1 MKAKGS
7 KMSDFSGKKIL
18 VVGGAGFV
26 GSNLTNKLLESDA
39 RKVIVVDNLLSAD
52 ISRVATHHNIEFIH
66 GSITEDNI
74 LYNLP
79 EDLDYVFHL
88 ATYHGNQSS
97 IEDPLKDHEN
107 NTLTSLKL
115 FDRISKFKQLQ
126 KVVYSSAGCTVA
138 KKTFDHAE
146 ATVEQEDV
154 SLYLDSPY
162 QMSKIFG
169 EFYGNY
175 YFMRYNM
182 PFVKARFQNVY
193 GPGEILGAGS
203 WRGNANTV
211 WRNVTPTFIFKALNQ
226 EGLPLENNGI
236 ATRDFIYVDDIVAG
250 LIACAL
256 RGKAGGVYNI
266 ASGVET
272 SIRDLATM
280 INEISG
286 NKADIDCK
294 PARAWDR
301 SGKRHGDTAKS
312 ENEIGFKAHVSL
324 PEGLEKTI
332 AWTKENMAT
341 IKRCMLTHARYLPEL
356 QHYFN
361 DDASLK

>member
-1 MKAKGS
+1 MT
-7 KMSDFSGKKIL
+7 DFSGKKML

-26 GSNLTNKLLESDA
+26 GSNLCNKLLEHDI
-39 RKVIVVDNLLSAD
+39 KQLIVVDNLLSAD
-52 ISRVATHHNIEFIH
+52 ISSVSDDKRLHFIH
-66 GSITEDNI
+66 GSITEDSI
-74 LYNLP
+74 LYGLP

-97 IEDPLKDHEN
+97 IEDPLKDHDN

-115 FDRISKFKQLQ
+115 FDRISRFKSLK

-138 KKTFDHAE
+138 KKTFDDAD

-193 GPGEILGAGS
+193 GPGEILGAGQ
-203 WRGNANTV
+203 WRGNANTI
-211 WRNVTPTFIFKALNQ
+211 WRNVTPTFIFKALHG
-226 EGLPLENNGI
+226 EALPLENNGI
-236 ATRDFIYVDDIVAG
+236 ATRDFIYVDDIAAG

-256 RGKAGGVYNI
+256 RGEAGGVYNL

-272 SIRDLATM
+272 SIRDLAVM
-280 INEISG
+280 INELTH
-286 NKADIDCK
+286 NQTPIDAK
-294 PARAWDR
+294 PARMWDR
-301 SGKRHGDTAKS
+301 SGKRHGDTQKAES
-312 ENEIGFKAHVSL
+312 EIGFKANVTL
-324 PEGLEKTI
+324 PEGLNTTVE
-332 AWTKENMAT
+332 WTKDNMQT
-341 IKRCMLTHARYLPEL
+341 IQRCMQAHQRYVPDIKK
-356 QHYFN
+356 YF
-361 DDASLK
+361 

>member
-1 MKAKGS
+1 MFS
-7 KMSDFSGKKIL
+7 FSGSRIL

-26 GSNLTNKLLESDA
+26 GSNLTNKLLAEDA
-39 RKVIVVDNLLSAD
+39 KQVIVVDNLLSAD
-52 ISRVATHHNIEFIH
+52 ISRVARHERLEFINE
-66 GSITEDNI
+66 SITSDAV
-74 LYNLP
+74 LYELP
-79 EDLDYVFHL
+79 DDLDYVFHL
-88 ATYHGNQSS
+88 STYHGNQSS
-97 IEDPLKDHEN
+97 IENPLKDHEN

-115 FDRISKFKQLQ
+115 FDRISRFKNLK

-175 YFMRYNM
+175 YFMRYGM

-193 GPGEILGAGS
+193 GPGEILGAGQ

-211 WRNVTPTFIFKALNQ
+211 WRNVTPTFIFKALHQ
-226 EGLPLENNGI
+226 QMLPLENKGI
-236 ATRDFIYVDDIVAG
+236 ATRDFIYVDDIVDG

-256 RGKAGGVYNI
+256 RGDAGGVYNI

-272 SIRDLATM
+272 SIYDLAVM
-280 INEISG
+280 INELTGNRTAIS
-286 NKADIDCK
+286 NQ

-301 SGKRHGDTAKS
+301 SGKRHGNTGKS
-312 ENEIGFKAHVSL
+312 EQELGFSAQTSL
-324 PEGLEKTI
+324 PDGLKKTI
-332 AWTKENMAT
+332 DWTRVNMSLIKQCMNAHTRYVPEIKE
-341 IKRCMLTHARYLPEL
+341 YLE
-356 QHYFN
+356 
-361 DDASLK
+361 S

>member
-1 MKAKGS
+1 
-7 KMSDFSGKKIL
+7 MSRFSGKKIL

-26 GSNLTNKLLESDA
+26 GSNLTKTLLADDA
-39 RKVIVVDNLLSAD
+39 EKVIVVDNLLSAD
-52 ISRVATHHNIEFIH
+52 ISQVPEHKHLQFLYA
-66 GSITEDNI
+66 SITDDKI
-74 LYNLP
+74 LNALP

-88 ATYHGNQSS
+88 STYHGNQSS

-115 FDRISKFKQLQ
+115 FERISQMTSLK

-138 KKTFDHAE
+138 KKTFDDAE
-146 ATVEQEDV
+146 ATVEQEEV

-175 YFMRYNM
+175 YYMRYNM

-193 GPGEILGAGS
+193 GPGEVLGAGQ

-211 WRNVTPTFIFKALNQ
+211 WRNVMPTFIFKALHGQ
-226 EGLPLENNGI
+226 SLPLENNGI
-236 ATRDFIYVDDIVAG
+236 ATRDFIYVDDVVEG

-256 RGKAGGVYNI
+256 KGTTGGVYNI

-272 SIRDLATM
+272 SIKDLALL
-280 INEISG
+280 INEVSG
-286 NKADIDCK
+286 NQAEIDYK
-294 PARAWDR
+294 PARNWDR
-301 SGKRHGDTAKS
+301 SGKRHGDITKAEK
-312 ENEIGFKAHVSL
+312 ELGFKARISL
-324 PEGLEKTI
+324 PEGIEKTVQ
-332 AWTKENMAT
+332 WTKDNMRT
-341 IKRCMLTHARYLPEL
+341 IKRCMENHSRYIPEVKQFL
-356 QHYFN
+356 E
-361 DDASLK
+361 

>member
-1 MKAKGS
+1 MA
-7 KMSDFSGKKIL
+7 DFAGKKIL

-26 GSNLTNKLLESDA
+26 GSNLTQALLEKDA
-39 RKVIVVDNLLSAD
+39 EKVIVVDNLLSAD
-52 ISRVATHHNIEFIH
+52 ITRVPMHKNIEFIH
-66 GSITEDNI
+66 GSITEDKI
-74 LYNLP
+74 LYHLP

-115 FDRISKFKQLQ
+115 FDRISKFKHLK

-193 GPGEILGAGS
+193 GPGEILGAGA

-211 WRNVTPTFIFKALNQ
+211 WRNVTPTFIFKALHQ

-256 RGKAGGVYNI
+256 QGKAGGVYNI

-272 SIRDLATM
+272 SIRELADI
-280 INEISG
+280 INELSG
-286 NKADIDCK
+286 NQAPIDDK
-294 PARAWDR
+294 PARSWDR
-301 SGKRHGDTAKS
+301 SGKRHGDTSKS
-312 ENEIGFKAHVSL
+312 EKELGFKATISL
-324 PEGLEKTI
+324 PEGLQKTI
-332 AWTKENMAT
+332 AWTKDNMAT
-341 IKRCMLTHARYLPEL
+341 IKRCMQAHVRYVPDLTRY
-356 QHYFN
+356 FDGN
-361 DDASLK
+361 

>member
-1 MKAKGS
+1 MNN
-7 KMSDFSGKKIL
+7 FSGKKIL

-26 GSNLTNKLLESDA
+26 GSTLTNKLLASDA
-39 RKVIVVDNLLSAD
+39 AQVIVVDNLLSAD
-52 ISRVATHHNIEFIH
+52 ISRVPNDNSNFRFICA
-66 GSITEDNI
+66 SINEDDVLN
-74 LYNLP
+74 NLP
-79 EDLDYVFHL
+79 QDLDYVFHL

-115 FDRISKFKQLQ
+115 FNHISKFKSLQ
-126 KVVYSSAGCTVA
+126 KVVYSSAGCVVA

-193 GPGEILGAGS
+193 GPGEILGAGQ

-211 WRNVTPTFIFKALNQ
+211 WRNVTPTFIFKALHDQ
-226 EGLPLENNGI
+226 ALPLDNNGI
-236 ATRDFIYVDDIVAG
+236 ATRDFIYVDDIADG
-250 LIACAL
+250 LTACAL
-256 RGKAGGVYNI
+256 KGKAGGVYNL

-272 SIRDLATM
+272 SIRDLAEM
-280 INEISG
+280 INEITG
-286 NKADIDCK
+286 NKTPLANL
-294 PARAWDR
+294 PPRTWDR
-301 SGKRHGDTAKS
+301 SGKRHGDPAKS
-312 ENEIGFKAHVSL
+312 HHELGFKAQVSL
-324 PEGLEKTI
+324 PEGLARTV
-332 AWTKENMAT
+332 AWTKENLAT
-341 IKRCMLTHARYLPEL
+341 IKQCMAKHQRYLPEIKE
-356 QHYFN
+356 Y
-361 DDASLK
+361 

>member
-1 MKAKGS
+1 MITFAE
-7 KMSDFSGKKIL
+7 KKIL

-26 GSNLTNKLLESDA
+26 GSQLTKKLLESDVA
-39 RKVIVVDNLLSAD
+39 HVMVVDNLLSAD
-52 ISRVATHHNIEFIH
+52 ISNVPEDSRIQFIH
-66 GSITEDNI
+66 ASITEDSVLNQ
-74 LYNLP
+74 LP
-79 EDLDYVFHL
+79 DDLDYVFHL

-97 IEDPLKDHEN
+97 IEDPLKDHDN

-115 FDRISKFKQLQ
+115 FDKLSRLKSIQ

-138 KKTFDHAE
+138 KKTFESAE

-162 QMSKIFG
+162 QLSKIFG

-193 GPGEILGAGS
+193 GPGEILGAGQ

-211 WRNVTPTFIFKALNQ
+211 WRNVTPTFIFKALHNIP
-226 EGLPLENNGI
+226 LPLENNGI
-236 ATRDFIYVDDIVAG
+236 ATRDFIYVDDIVDG
-250 LIACAL
+250 LMACAL

-266 ASGVET
+266 ASGAET
-272 SIRDLATM
+272 SIAELAAM
-280 INEISG
+280 INEITG
-286 NKADIDCK
+286 NMAVSMMT

-301 SGKRHGDTAKS
+301 SGKRHGDPHKS
-312 ENEIGFKAHVSL
+312 EHELGFKAQVSL
-324 PEGLEKTI
+324 PEGLLKTVN
-332 AWTKENMAT
+332 WTKANMST
-341 IKRCMLTHARYLPEL
+341 LKRCMRTHVRYLPEIREFL
-356 QHYFN
+356 
-361 DDASLK
+361 

>member
-1 MKAKGS
+1 MEN
-7 KMSDFSGKKIL
+7 FSGCKIL
-18 VVGGAGFV
+18 IVGGAGFV
-26 GSNLTNKLLESDA
+26 GSNLTNKLLTED
-39 RKVIVVDNLLSAD
+39 VEQLIVVDNLLSAD
-52 ISRVATHHNIEFIH
+52 ISSVAQHEKLKFIH
-66 GSITEDNI
+66 GSITEDKI
-74 LYNLP
+74 LNDLP

-115 FDRISKFKQLQ
+115 FDRISKFKNLK

-211 WRNVTPTFIFKALNQ
+211 WRNVTPTFVFKALHNQ
-226 EGLPLENNGI
+226 GLPLENNGI
-236 ATRDFIYVDDIVAG
+236 ATRDFIYVDDIVDG

-256 RGKAGGVYNI
+256 KGKAGGVYNI

-272 SIRDLATM
+272 TIRDLAVM
-280 INEISG
+280 INEMSG
-286 NKADIDCK
+286 NTAKIEDT
-294 PARAWDR
+294 PARSWDR
-301 SGKRHGDTAKS
+301 SGKRHGDTSKS
-312 ENEIGFKAHVSL
+312 ENELNFKAKVKL
-324 PEGLEKTI
+324 YEGIEKTVV
-332 AWTKENMAT
+332 WTKENMAT
-341 IKRCMLTHARYLPEL
+341 IKKCMQAHERYLPEL
-356 QHYFN
+356 KSYI
-361 DDASLK
+361 D

>member
-1 MKAKGS
+1 MA
-7 KMSDFSGKKIL
+7 DFSGKKIL

-26 GSNLTNKLLESDA
+26 GSNLTQKLLACNAQEI
-39 RKVIVVDNLLSAD
+39 IVVDNLLSAD
-52 ISRVATHHNIEFIH
+52 ITRVPEHPHVQFIH
-66 GSITEDNI
+66 ASITKDNV
-74 LYNLP
+74 LYHLP

-115 FDRISKFKQLQ
+115 FERISKFKSLK

-138 KKTFDHAE
+138 KKTFEHAE

-175 YFMRYNM
+175 YFMRYGM

-193 GPGEILGAGS
+193 GPGEILGAGL
-203 WRGNANTV
+203 WRGNANTI
-211 WRNVTPTFIFKALNQ
+211 WRNVTPTFIFKALHQ
-226 EGLPLENNGI
+226 EALPLENNGI

-256 RGKAGGVYNI
+256 KGEAGGVYNI

-272 SIRDLATM
+272 SIRDLAVM
-280 INEISG
+280 INEITG
-286 NKADIDCK
+286 NQAQIDNL
-294 PARAWDR
+294 PARNWDR
-301 SGKRHGDTAKS
+301 SGKRHGNTEKS
-312 ENEIGFKAHVSL
+312 QQQLGFKAEVSL
-324 PEGLEKTI
+324 PEGLKRTI
-332 AWTKENMAT
+332 EWTQQNMET
-341 IKRCMLTHARYLPEL
+341 IKRCMQTHQRYAPEIKKYL
-356 QHYFN
+356 
-361 DDASLK
+361 

>member
-1 MKAKGS
+1 MNA
-7 KMSDFSGKKIL
+7 FTGKKIL

-26 GSNLTNKLLESDA
+26 GSALTNKLLTQDA
-39 RKVIVVDNLLSAD
+39 GHVIVVDNLLSAD
-52 ISRVATHHNIEFIH
+52 ISRVPEHQNLQFVH
-66 GSITEDNI
+66 GSITEDKI
-74 LYNLP
+74 LNNLP
-79 EDLDYVFHL
+79 QDLDYVFHL

-115 FDRISKFKQLQ
+115 FDKISTFKNLE

-175 YFMRYNM
+175 YFMRYGM

-193 GPGEILGAGS
+193 GPGEILGAGQ
-203 WRGNANTV
+203 WRGNANTI
-211 WRNVTPTFIFKALNQ
+211 WRNVTPTFIFKALHNQ
-226 EGLPLENNGI
+226 ALPLENNGI
-236 ATRDFIYVDDIVAG
+236 ATRDFIYVDDIADG

-256 RGKAGGVYNI
+256 NGKAGGVYNI

-272 SIRDLATM
+272 SIRELATI
-280 INEISG
+280 INEITG
-286 NKADIDCK
+286 NTAEIDCA

-301 SGKRHGDTAKS
+301 SGKRHGDTSKS
-312 ENEIGFKAHVSL
+312 ENELGFKAQVSL
-324 PEGLEKTI
+324 PEGLQKTI
-332 AWTKENMAT
+332 EWTRENMST
-341 IKRCMLTHARYLPEL
+341 VKRCIAQHARYVPDIKAFL
-356 QHYFN
+356 
-361 DDASLK
+361 

>member
-1 MKAKGS
+1 MT
-7 KMSDFSGKKIL
+7 DFSGKKIL

-26 GSNLTNKLLESDA
+26 GSNLTNKLLASDA
-39 RKVIVVDNLLSAD
+39 AKVIVVDNLLSAD
-52 ISRVATHHNIEFIH
+52 ISRVAVDANLEFMH
-66 GSITEDNI
+66 ASITEDAL

-115 FDRISKFKQLQ
+115 FDRISKFKSVQ
-126 KVVYSSAGCTVA
+126 KVVYAGAGCTVA
-138 KKTFDHAE
+138 KKTFDDAE

-193 GPGEILGAGS
+193 GPGEILGAGQ
-203 WRGNANTV
+203 WRGNANTI
-211 WRNVTPTFIFKALNQ
+211 WRNVTPTFVFKALHNLA
-226 EGLPLENNGI
+226 LPLENNGI
-236 ATRDFIYVDDIVAG
+236 ATRDFIYVDDIVDG

-256 RGKAGGVYNI
+256 KGKAGGVYNI

-280 INEISG
+280 INEITG
-286 NKADIDCK
+286 NSAAIDNM
-294 PARAWDR
+294 PARPWDR
-301 SGKRHGDTAKS
+301 SGKRHGDTTKS
-312 ENEIGFKAHVSL
+312 EQELGFKAGVSL
-324 PEGLEKTI
+324 PDGLMKTI
-332 AWTKENMAT
+332 NWTKENMTT
-341 IKRCMLTHARYLPEL
+341 IKQCMAKHVRYVPEIQQYL
-356 QHYFN
+356 
-361 DDASLK
+361 D